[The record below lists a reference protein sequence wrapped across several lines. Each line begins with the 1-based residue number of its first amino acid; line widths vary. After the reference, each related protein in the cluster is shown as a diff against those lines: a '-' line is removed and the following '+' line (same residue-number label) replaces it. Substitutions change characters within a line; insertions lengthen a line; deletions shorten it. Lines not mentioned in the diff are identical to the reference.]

1 MLRYAVGLCALLIGC
16 CGVTHAGI
24 LGIQSVD
31 VDLTK
36 PDVAKQKADWSPKL
50 DCTTA
55 GLGFDGET
63 NTSRDGWMMT
73 RPLGI
78 GTSWRPTTGAGL
90 RVRLSPL
97 REKIT
102 LPNGMVSQPGNPAVF
117 ARYGCDG
124 EHWSD
129 WQPLKETGPAEGSIQ
144 YEGMLRVTSQDRERY
159 SEALQEYVRRDDV
172 PWSCDEEAFCKTLVE
187 QDRKYFAKQRPF
199 IGYVQFLVEDNFPG
213 QQRLAAFHADISWAV
228 GGIASIPKDPEVQR
242 QHDRRDAWG
251 FRLPEKTKS
260 P

>member
-1 MLRYAVGLCALLIGC
+1 MVRRVFCSWALLLWY

-24 LGIQSVD
+24 LGFQSVD

-36 PDVAKQKADWSPKL
+36 PEEAKQKADWSPKL
-50 DCTTA
+50 DCTPA
-55 GLGFDGET
+55 GLGFEGQT
-63 NTSRDGWMMT
+63 NASRDGWMMT

-78 GTSWRPTTGAGL
+78 GTSWRPTTGAHL
-90 RVRLSPL
+90 RVKLSPP

-129 WQPLKETGPAEGSIQ
+129 WQPLKETNVVAGEVM
-144 YEGMLRVTSQDRERY
+144 YDGMLRVAAQDRERY
-159 SEALQEYVRRDDV
+159 AEALQQYVSRDDV
-172 PWSCDEEAFCKTLVE
+172 PWSCDEEAFCRTLVA

-199 IGYVQFLVEDNFPG
+199 IGYVQFLVEDSFPG
-213 QQRLAAFHADISWAV
+213 QQRLTQFHGDISWSV
-228 GGIASIPKDPEVQR
+228 GGIATIPKDPEVQQ
-242 QHDRRDAWG
+242 QHDRRSAWG
-251 FRLPEKTKS
+251 FRLPEVVRK
-260 P
+260 